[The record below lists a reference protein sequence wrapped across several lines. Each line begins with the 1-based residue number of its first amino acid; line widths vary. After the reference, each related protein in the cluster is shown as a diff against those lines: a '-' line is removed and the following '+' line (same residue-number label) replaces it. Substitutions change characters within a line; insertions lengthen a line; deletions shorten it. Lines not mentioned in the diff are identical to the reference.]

1 MAKYEAHGGALKA
14 GFWVLGIGAVLLLVG
29 FVASFHA
36 ENPTCGGERMESG
49 DWCSS
54 RRSGPSSTEE
64 KQSENAAVSFWALR
78 GGALFV
84 VVGGGLLIGERATRG
99 LRAKLETARWQRE
112 EAARRARPPVSADQ
126 LVREIRAVEFPRVQ
140 SRGYMPELVDG
151 ILDQVVARLKAG
163 EPDWARTE
171 LVQRYSLTR
180 LGSAPGYD
188 PVAVDAFL
196 NQVDELLRGR
206 VV

>member
-1 MAKYEAHGGALKA
+1 VAKHDAHEGALKA

-49 DWCSS
+49 EWCSS

-64 KQSENAAVSFWALR
+64 KQSENTAISFWALR

-84 VVGGGLLIGERATRG
+84 LAGGGLLIGERATRG
-99 LRAKLETARWQRE
+99 LRDMQKTARWRRE
-112 EAARRARPPVSADQ
+112 EAARRAQSPVSADQ
-126 LVREIRAVEFPRVQ
+126 LMREIRTVEFPCVQ
-140 SRGYMPELVDG
+140 SRGYMPELVDE
-151 ILDQVVARLKAG
+151 ILDQVVARLEAG
-163 EPDWARTE
+163 EPDWARTV

-180 LGSAPGYD
+180 LGSGPGYD
-188 PVAVDAFL
+188 PAAVDAFL
-196 NQVDELLRGR
+196 DQVDEMLRGM